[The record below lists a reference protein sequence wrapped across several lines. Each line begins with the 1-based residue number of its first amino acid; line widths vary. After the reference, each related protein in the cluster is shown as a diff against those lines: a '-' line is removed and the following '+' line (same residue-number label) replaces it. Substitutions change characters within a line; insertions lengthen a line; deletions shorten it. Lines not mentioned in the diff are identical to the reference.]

1 MWNNVFENSE
11 EKKEAPNDLIPYW
24 MLGDDNRDDIVKIER
39 INHTIHIVKIVN
51 I

>member
-24 MLGDDNRDDIVKIER
+24 MLGDGKNRK
-39 INHTIHIVKIVN
+39 NNTILSI
-51 I
+51 